1 MFIVDVLNT
10 DDEDSEGLVVPAMSY
25 KERRRNAHTHAEQKR
40 RDAIKV
46 SCMAVCFKNSVVS
59 LYVPHYI
66 II

>member
-1 MFIVDVLNT
+1 MFIVVLNT

-46 SCMAVCFKNSVVS
+46 SCMAISRTLS
-59 LYVPHYI
+59 LSFHCMLLI
-66 II
+66 I